1 MKHTT
6 FGDMGAQ
13 YVLLAPTAVADTNP
27 HQVVDDLMGFDGAG
41 LVLVTTGTLA
51 GAWTFQGI
59 NGWQPGGI
67 NNNLARPGVSGN
79 VSTLASPA
87 LAAVLTGG
95 SSQAVQLV
103 PFMWGALGI
112 TFTATSGSGNI
123 AVYRTKKGNS

>member
-1 MKHTT
+1 M
-6 FGDMGAQ
+6 
-13 YVLLAPTAVADTNP
+13 
-27 HQVVDDLMGFDGAG
+27 
-41 LVLVTTGTLA
+41 LA